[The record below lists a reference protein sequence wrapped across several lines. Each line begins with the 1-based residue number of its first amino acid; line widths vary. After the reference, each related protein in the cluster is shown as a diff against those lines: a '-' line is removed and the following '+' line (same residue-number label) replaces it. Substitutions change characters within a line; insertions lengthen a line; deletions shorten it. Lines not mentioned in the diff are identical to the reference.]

1 VILRLMTGLVVA
13 LAGLTEPLQAQAGQ
27 RGRPQE
33 RMELEAEIRRSFT
46 RVVRQQV
53 GLNEAQMRALSGVTE
68 KYAADRRRLQMQERS
83 VRMGL
88 QRMLRGDVTPDSAA
102 VETALRQ
109 LIAAQKRRVEL
120 MEAEQRELA
129 AFMTPV
135 QRARFMALQEQMRR
149 RLEHRRMRGDMDD
162 RRGPPR

>member
-1 VILRLMTGLVVA
+1 MIRRFVTGLVVA
-13 LAGLTEPLQAQAGQ
+13 LAALTEPLQAQVGQ

-53 GLNEAQMRALSGVTE
+53 GLSEAQMRALSDVTE
-68 KYAADRRRLQMQERS
+68 KFAVDRRRLQTQERS

-88 QRMLRGDVTPDSAA
+88 QRMLRGDATPDSAV
-102 VETALRQ
+102 VETAIRQ
-109 LIAAQKRRVEL
+109 LIAVQKRRVEL

-129 AFMTPV
+129 GFMTPV

-149 RLEHRRMRGDMDD
+149 RLEQRRMRGDMDE

>member
-1 VILRLMTGLVVA
+1 MIRRFVTGLVVA
-13 LAGLTEPLQAQAGQ
+13 MAALTEPLQAQAGQ

-53 GLNEAQMRALSGVTE
+53 GLSEAQMHALSDVTE
-68 KYAADRRRLQMQERS
+68 KFAVDRRRLQTQERS

-88 QRMLRGDVTPDSAA
+88 QRMLRGDATPDSAV
-102 VETALRQ
+102 VETAIRQ
-109 LIAAQKRRVEL
+109 LIAVQKRRVEL

-129 AFMTPV
+129 GFMTPV

-149 RLEHRRMRGDMDD
+149 RLEQRRMRGDMDD

>member
-1 VILRLMTGLVVA
+1 VIRRFVTGLVVA
-13 LAGLTEPLQAQAGQ
+13 LAALTEPLQAQVGQ

-53 GLNEAQMRALSGVTE
+53 GLSEAQMRALSEVTE
-68 KYAADRRRLQMQERS
+68 KFAVDRRRLQTQERS

-88 QRMLRGDVTPDSAA
+88 QRMLRGDATPDSAL
-102 VETALRQ
+102 VETAIRQ
-109 LIAAQKRRVEL
+109 LIAVQRRRVEL

-149 RLEHRRMRGDMDD
+149 RLEQRRMRGDMDE